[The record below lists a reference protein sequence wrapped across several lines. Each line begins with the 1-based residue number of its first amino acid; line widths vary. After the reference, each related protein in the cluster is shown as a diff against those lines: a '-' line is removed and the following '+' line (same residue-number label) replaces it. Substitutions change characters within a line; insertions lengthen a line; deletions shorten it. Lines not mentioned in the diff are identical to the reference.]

1 MYKHI
6 LVVTDRSE
14 YSNKVIKD
22 GIALAKA
29 IGARITVYTA
39 ILPRIGA
46 EYALVSESS
55 DTASYRRIIEEH
67 VAECLAAAQQ
77 QADAAGVPCATLST
91 KHEQPW
97 RAILDAAALEDC
109 DLIMMASHG
118 RSGLGA
124 LLLGSEAQKVLTHS
138 KIPVLIDR

>member
-6 LVVTDRSE
+6 LIATDRSE
-14 YSNKVIKD
+14 YSNKVVAD

-29 IGARITVYTA
+29 IGARITIYTA

-46 EYALVSESS
+46 EYALVSDSS
-55 DTASYRRIIEEH
+55 DTANYGRIIEAH
-67 VAECLAAAQQ
+67 AAAVLEAAQA
-77 QADAAGVPCATLST
+77 QADAAGVPCTTLST

-97 RAILDAAALEDC
+97 RAILDSAAAQNC
-109 DLIMMASHG
+109 DMIMMASHG
-118 RSGLGA
+118 RSGLDA

-138 KIPVLIDR
+138 TIPVLVDR